1 MADAIAESQ
10 QRVHEVHVLG
20 EHRLGHGDLH
30 IGEVPETTD
39 TQLHKM
45 VGDRLRHMLRYRQN
59 GDSGMMLGEVS
70 LQLRRM
76 AYLYAVDL
84 RADEIG
90 GEIESG
96 VEMETHGGEIK
107 VLHQSVAQ
115 VTCTNDDD
123 LLIFV
128 DAEDVTDLGAQLR
141 HIVAIAL
148 LTELTEA
155 AQILTDLRGGNIH
168 LITQRVGGDTDN
180 TLIK

>member
-1 MADAIAESQ
+1 MADAIAEGQ
-10 QRVHEVHVLG
+10 QRVHKVYVLG
-20 EHRLGHGDLH
+20 KHRLRHGDLH

-45 VGDRLRHMLRYRQN
+45 VGDRLRHMLRHRQN
-59 GDSGMMLGEVS
+59 GDSGMMLGKVA
-70 LQLRRM
+70 LQLRGVTH
-76 AYLYAVDL
+76 LHTVDL

-90 GEIESG
+90 GEIKSG
-96 VEMETHGGEIK
+96 VEMEAHGGEIK
-107 VLHQSVAQ
+107 VLHQGVAQ
-115 VTCTNDDD
+115 MACTDDDD

-128 DAEDVTDLGAQLR
+128 DAEYVTDLGAQLR

-148 LTELTEA
+148 LTELTET